1 MSKKR
6 KGTETSSFG
15 VSKRENHDSS
25 IFYNSR
31 LYDLFAIEET
41 KDGTEND
48 LPEEIVNQIICQDSR
63 KMGEIPDNS
72 IHLMITSPPYNV
84 GKEYDANLSL
94 KEYLEL
100 LKEVFGEV
108 YRVLVNGGRAIVN
121 ITNVGRKPYIP
132 LHSYIIELMLEIG
145 YYMRGELIWNK
156 AASAGGSTAWGSW
169 KSPSNPAL
177 RDVHEYILVFTKGN
191 YSRKF
196 TNKGEGESTIS
207 KEEFLEYTRSIWN
220 FPTVSAKK
228 AGHPAPFPK
237 ELPYRCIQLYSY
249 EKDIVLDPFCGSG
262 TTCVVAK
269 ENKRRFI
276 GIDIEEKYVELAR
289 EKISKVE

>member
-1 MSKKR
+1 
-6 KGTETSSFG
+6 
-15 VSKRENHDSS
+15 
-25 IFYNSR
+25 
-31 LYDLFAIEET
+31 
-41 KDGTEND
+41 
-48 LPEEIVNQIICQDSR
+48 
-63 KMGEIPDNS
+63 
-72 IHLMITSPPYNV
+72 MITSPPYNV
-84 GKEYDANLSL
+84 GKEYDADLSL
-94 KEYLEL
+94 KEYLEM

-108 YRVLVNGGRAIVN
+108 YRILVNGGRAIIN

-132 LHSYIIELMLEIG
+132 LHSFIIELMLELG

-196 TNKGEGESTIS
+196 TNKGEGESTIT
-207 KEEFLEYTRSIWN
+207 KEEFLEYTKSIWS
-220 FPTVSAKK
+220 FPTISAKK

-249 EKDIVLDPFCGSG
+249 SGDVILDPFCGSG
-262 TTCVVAK
+262 TTCIVAK
-269 ENKRRFI
+269 ETKRRFI
-276 GIDIEEKYVELAR
+276 GIDIDEKYVELAT
-289 EKISKVE
+289 EKLNK